1 MRKLYQR
8 WYFQVRTL
16 SNIREKGVMIR
27 LVIYRQ
33 IVSSPKF
40 RWKSLNLV
48 TQMYKAIGKLN

>member
-33 IVSSPKF
+33 IVSPPKF
-40 RWKSLNLV
+40 R
-48 TQMYKAIGKLN
+48 